1 MDRFLSTPNLL
12 SNVMIRKAII
22 MGAAGR
28 DFHNFNTF
36 FRENPSYEVV
46 AFTAAQISD
55 LDASAGIEKRT
66 YPPELAGK
74 RYPKGIPIHPEPQLE
89 KLIRDLDA
97 DEVFF
102 SYSDVSHQYLMNEG
116 SRAMAAG
123 ATFTL
128 LGPKDTMIRSKKPVI
143 SVCASR
149 TGSGKSPTSRWLVNL
164 LKERGKRVVVI
175 RHPMP
180 YGDLVK
186 QRVQR
191 FATLEDLDKHDCTIE
206 EREDY
211 EPHIERGAIVYAG
224 VDYLDIIRQAERE
237 ADVVV
242 WDGGNNDYPF
252 YWPKVHVC
260 IVDPHRAGNELTYYP
275 GEVNVRMADV
285 VVISKVNTAP
295 PGSVEQVRKNV
306 QSINP
311 RAQIVETDMV
321 ITADDEARLLGKR
334 VLVVEDGPTV
344 THGGMGYGAAT
355 IKARELEATIVDPRP
370 YAKGTIKHI
379 YEQYPHLQK
388 ILPAVGYSPHQM
400 KELEDAIND
409 TPSDLVLLGTPTDLR
424 RYLKLNKPAIRVRYE
439 LRERKKGELEKAI
452 LDKLG
457 A

>member
-1 MDRFLSTPNLL
+1 
-12 SNVMIRKAII
+12 MIRKAII

-55 LDASAGIEKRT
+55 LDTTAGIENRV

-74 RYPKGIPIHPEPQLE
+74 MYPKGIPIHPESQLE
-89 KLIRDLDA
+89 KLIEELDA

-164 LKERGKRVVVI
+164 LKEKGNRVVVI

-180 YGDLVK
+180 YGDLLK

-191 FATLEDLDKHDCTIE
+191 FATLEDLDKQDCTIE

-224 VDYLDIIRQAERE
+224 VDYEAIIRQAEKE
-237 ADVVV
+237 ADIIV

-252 YWPKVHVC
+252 YWPKVSVC

-275 GEVNVRMADV
+275 GEVNVRMANV

-295 PGSVEQVRKNV
+295 QGSVEQVRKNV
-306 QSINP
+306 QSVNP
-311 RAQIVETDMV
+311 WAQVVETDMA
-321 ITADDEARLLGKR
+321 IKADDEAGLLGKR

-370 YAKGTIKHI
+370 YVKGTIKHI

-388 ILPAVGYSPHQM
+388 VLPAVGYSPHQM

-409 TPSDLVLLGTPTDLR
+409 TPCDLVLLGTPTDLR

-439 LRERKKGELEKAI
+439 LRERKKGELERAI
-452 LDKLG
+452 LG
-457 A
+457 RMEP

>member
-1 MDRFLSTPNLL
+1 MTK
-12 SNVMIRKAII
+12 KAII

-36 FRENPSYEVV
+36 FRDNPSYEVV

-55 LDASAGIEKRT
+55 LDAASGIEKRI

-74 RYPKGIPIHPEPQLE
+74 RYPKGIPIHPESELE
-89 KLIRDLDA
+89 VLIKNLNI

-116 SRAMAAG
+116 SRALASG
-123 ATFTL
+123 ASFTL
-128 LGPKDTMIRSKKPVI
+128 LGPKETMIKSKKPVI

-164 LKERGKRVVVI
+164 LKSKDYKVVVI

-180 YGDLVK
+180 YGNLIK

-191 FATLEDLDKHDCTIE
+191 FATLEDLDKQDCSIE

-224 VDYLDIIRQAERE
+224 VDYGDIIKQAEKE
-237 ADVVV
+237 ADIVV

-252 YWPKVHVC
+252 YWPKVSIC

-275 GEVNVRMADV
+275 GEINARMADII
-285 VVISKVNTAP
+285 VISKVNTAP
-295 PGSVEQVRKNV
+295 QGSVEQVKKNV
-306 QSINP
+306 QSVNP
-311 RAQIVETDMV
+311 NAKVIETDMI
-321 ITADDEARLLGKR
+321 ITVENEAELIGKT

-344 THGGMGYGAAT
+344 THGGMSYGAAT
-355 IKARELEATIVDPRP
+355 IKARELESTIVDPRP
-370 YAKGTIKHI
+370 YAFGSIKHV
-379 YEQYPHLQK
+379 YEQYPHLQRV
-388 ILPAVGYSPHQM
+388 LPAVGYSKHQM
-400 KELEDAIND
+400 KELEKVIND
-409 TPSDLVLLGTPTDLR
+409 TPCDLVLIGTPTDIR
-424 RYLKLNKPAIRVRYE
+424 RYLKLNKPAIRIKYE
-439 LRERKKGELEKAI
+439 LKERKKGELEKEI
-452 LDKLG
+452 LNKLG
-457 A
+457 DIPKHK

>member
-1 MDRFLSTPNLL
+1 
-12 SNVMIRKAII
+12 MIRKAII

-36 FRENPSYEVV
+36 FRGNPGYEVV

-55 LDASAGIEKRT
+55 LDASAGIEKRV
-66 YPPELAGK
+66 YPPEFSGK
-74 RYPKGIPIHPEPQLE
+74 RYPKGIPIHPETQLE
-89 KLIRDLDA
+89 QLIKDLGV

-102 SYSDVSHQYLMNEG
+102 SYSDVSNQYLMNEG

-123 ATFTL
+123 ASFVL
-128 LGPKDTMIRSKKPVI
+128 LGPRETMIRSNKPVI

-164 LKERGKRVVVI
+164 LKEKGNRVVVI

-191 FATLEDLDKHDCTIE
+191 FATIEDLDKQDCTIE

-224 VDYLDIIRQAERE
+224 VDYGEIIKEAEKE
-237 ADVVV
+237 ADVIV

-252 YWPKVHVC
+252 YWPKVQVC

-295 PGSVEQVRKNV
+295 PDSVELVRKNV
-306 QSINP
+306 KSVNP
-311 RAQIVETDMV
+311 KAQIVETDMV
-321 ITADDEARLLGKR
+321 ITAEDEGKLLGKR

-370 YAKGTIKHI
+370 YAMGTIKHI
-379 YEQYPHLQK
+379 YEQYPHLQRV
-388 ILPAVGYSPHQM
+388 LPAVGYSPQQM
-400 KELEDAIND
+400 KELEDTINA
-409 TPSDLVLLGTPTDLR
+409 TPCDLVLLGTPTDVR
-424 RYLKLNKPAIRVRYE
+424 HYLKLNKPAMRIRYE
-439 LRERKKGELEKAI
+439 LRERKKGELEEAI
-452 LDKLG
+452 LSRL
-457 A
+457 

>member
-1 MDRFLSTPNLL
+1 
-12 SNVMIRKAII
+12 MIKKAII

-28 DFHNFNTF
+28 DFHNFNVF
-36 FRENPSYEVV
+36 FRDNPSYEVV

-55 LDASAGIEKRT
+55 LDTTAGIEKRI

-74 RYPKGIPIHPEPQLE
+74 RYPDGIPIHPESQLE
-89 KLIRDLDA
+89 QLIQDLNVE
-97 DEVFF
+97 EVFF

-123 ATFTL
+123 ASFTL
-128 LGPKDTMIRSKKPVI
+128 LGPKETMIRSKKPVI

-149 TGSGKSPTSRWLVNL
+149 TGSGKSPTSRWLVDL
-164 LKERGKRVVVI
+164 LKRRGFRVVVI

-224 VDYLDIIRQAERE
+224 VDYLDIIKQAEEE
-237 ADVVV
+237 ADIIV

-252 YWPKVHVC
+252 YWPKIHICV
-260 IVDPHRAGNELTYYP
+260 VDPHRAGNELTYYP
-275 GEVNVRMADV
+275 GEVNVRMADIIV
-285 VVISKVNTAP
+285 VSKVNTAP
-295 PGSVEQVRKNV
+295 SGSVEQVRKNV
-306 QSINP
+306 QSVNS

-321 ITADDEARLLGKR
+321 ITAEDESKLLGKS

-370 YAKGTIKHI
+370 YVAGTIKHV

-400 KELEDAIND
+400 KELEDAINA
-409 TPSDLVLLGTPTDLR
+409 TPCDLVLLGTPTDLR
-424 RYLKLNKPAIRVRYE
+424 RYLKLNKPAMRVRYE
-439 LRERKKGELEKAI
+439 LRERQRWELERAVI
-452 LDKLG
+452 SRMG
-457 A
+457 T

>member
-1 MDRFLSTPNLL
+1 MVN
-12 SNVMIRKAII
+12 KAII

-28 DFHNFNTF
+28 DFHNFNTH
-36 FRENPSYEVV
+36 FRKNKEYEVV
-46 AFTAAQISD
+46 AFTAAQISE
-55 LDASAGIEKRT
+55 LDTTAGIEKRV
-66 YPPELAGK
+66 YPPKLAGK
-74 RYPKGIPIHPEPQLE
+74 RYPKGIPIYPEAWLE
-89 KLIRDLDA
+89 KLIEKLDV

-102 SYSDVSHQYLMNEG
+102 SYSDVSHQYLMDLG
-116 SRAMAAG
+116 SRAIAAG
-123 ATFTL
+123 ASFTL
-128 LGPKDTMIRSKKPVI
+128 LGPKETMITCTKPVI

-149 TGSGKSPTSRWLVNL
+149 TGSGKSPTSRWLVDA
-164 LKERGKRVVVI
+164 LKKRGKRVVVV

-180 YGDLVK
+180 YGELEK

-191 FATLEDLDKHDCTIE
+191 FARMRDLDRYDCTVE

-211 EPHIERGAIVYAG
+211 EPHIERGVVVYAG
-224 VDYLDIIRQAERE
+224 VDYEAIIRRAEKE

-285 VVISKVNTAP
+285 IVISKVNTAP

-306 QSINP
+306 QSVNP
-311 RAQIVETDMV
+311 QAQIVETDMV
-321 ITADDEARLLGKR
+321 IKADDEARLLGKR

-370 YAKGTIKHI
+370 YVKGTIKSV
-379 YEQYPHLQK
+379 YKQYPHLK
-388 ILPAVGYSPHQM
+388 NILPAVGYSPHQM
-400 KELEDAIND
+400 GELQDAIND
-409 TPSDLVLLGTPTDLR
+409 TPCDLVLLGTPTDLR

-439 LRERKKGELEKAI
+439 LVERRKGVLERAI
-452 LDKLG
+452 LG
-457 A
+457 RMES